1 MSDSESIER
10 GATISARNIGG
21 IDDTTVDLGP
31 GVNVLAGR
39 NATNRTS
46 FLQAIMAVTGSDD
59 VAMKGDAE
67 EAEVTL
73 TMGDSTYRRRLIRQ
87 NESIQFD
94 GEPYLDDPELA
105 DLFAF
110 LLESNEARRAVTT
123 GENLRDLIMR
133 PVDTEEIKSEIARL
147 ESEKTEIDEEIEAI
161 EQRKQVLPELESE
174 RERIEAE
181 IEETRTALADKE
193 AEIDAADADV
203 QVQRREQKQLEEK
216 LEALR
221 KARTDLED
229 VRYELE
235 TERESIDSLKQDR
248 ATLREELDALP
259 EAPEADIDH
268 LESEIDRLRE
278 RRRRLDS
285 EINSLQSTVRFNEEM
300 LDGERTDVYEAM
312 TDESGHATDELLG
325 DDVVCWTCGSEVPRE
340 QIDGTLED
348 LRTLRQEKLDAK
360 REITDELD
368 ELKADKEGL
377 EEQRARRNEYQQQL
391 SGIEDE
397 LQRREDRIEQLK
409 TRRSEL
415 EATVKD
421 LESEVEALESEQFEE
436 VLDLHREANELEYEL
451 GRLETDLED
460 VESEIESIES
470 RLDEQSEL
478 KAERERI
485 SEELTELRTRVET
498 LEEEAI
504 EAFNDHMENVLEMLN
519 YDNLERI
526 WLERVQREVREGRRK
541 AIKTFFEL
549 HVVRSTPS
557 GVTYEDTIDHLSE
570 SEREVTGL
578 VFALAGYLVHEV
590 YEEVPFMLLDSL
602 EAIDSERI
610 ADLVDHFS
618 DFPDYLLVALLP
630 EDAQAL
636 DDDYARVRSI

>member
-1 MSDSESIER
+1 MSDEKGIEEE
-10 GATISARNIGG
+10 ATISAQNIGG
-21 IDDTTVDLGP
+21 IDDTTVDLHP

-46 FLQAIMAVTGSDD
+46 FLQAIMAVIGSND
-59 VAMKGDAE
+59 VALKGDAE
-67 EAEVTL
+67 EAEAKL
-73 TMGDSTYRRRLIRQ
+73 TIDGSTHRRRLIRQ
-87 NESIQFD
+87 NEGVRFEGQ
-94 GEPYLDDPELA
+94 PYLDDPELA

-133 PVDTEEIKSEIARL
+133 PVDTEEIKSEITRL
-147 ESEKTEIDEEIEAI
+147 ESEKDEIDEEIEAI
-161 EQRKQVLPELESE
+161 EQRKQRLPKLESE
-174 RERIEAE
+174 KARLEAE
-181 IEETRTALADKE
+181 IEETRAALSEKE

-203 QVQRREQKQLEEK
+203 QTQRREQKQLEEK

-221 KARTDLED
+221 EARNDLED

-235 TERESIDSLKQDR
+235 TERESIESLKQDR

-259 EAPEADIDH
+259 ETPDETIDH
-268 LESEIDRLRE
+268 LDEEIDRLRE

-300 LDGERTDVYEAM
+300 LEGERTDVYEAM
-312 TDESGHATDELLG
+312 TDDDGHTTDELLS
-325 DDVVCWTCGSEVPRE
+325 DDVVCWTCGSEVPRD
-340 QIDGTLED
+340 QIEGTIED
-348 LRTLRQEKLDAK
+348 LRTLRQEKLDTK
-360 REITDELD
+360 REMTDELD

-377 EEQRARRNEYQQQL
+377 EGQRARRHEYQRQL
-391 SGIEDE
+391 SETEDE
-397 LQRREDRIEQLK
+397 LQQREERIEQLK
-409 TRRSEL
+409 ARRSEL
-415 EATVKD
+415 ETTIQD
-421 LESEVEALESEQFEE
+421 LESDVEALESEQFEE
-436 VLDLHREANELEYEL
+436 ILDLHQEANELEYEL
-451 GRLETDLED
+451 GRLETDFED
-460 VESEIESIES
+460 VNDEIEGIES
-470 RLDEQSEL
+470 RLDDQSEL
-478 KAERERI
+478 EAERKRI
-485 SEELTELRTRVET
+485 SQELTDLRTRVET
-498 LEEEAI
+498 LEEDAI
-504 EAFNDHMENVLEMLN
+504 EAFNDHMADVLDKLN

-526 WLERVQREVREGRRK
+526 WLERVQREVRDGRRK

-549 HVVRSTPS
+549 HVVRSTAS

-578 VFALAGYLVHEV
+578 VFALAGYLVYDV
-590 YEEVPFMLLDSL
+590 YEKVPFVLLDSL

-636 DDDYARVRSI
+636 DDDYARIRSI